1 MPASKSSQPP
11 APDATELPDGGPAA
25 RYVNRELSWLEFN
38 QRVLDEAL
46 DETTP
51 LLERVRFLAITASN
65 LDEFFRVRVG
75 GLQLLSARRSAL
87 RGLAGMTV
95 DEQLAAIRQRV
106 RKMVRDQYAL
116 YQETLEPLLSGA
128 GLKRLR
134 LNDLSAQQR
143 SHVNALFN
151 DEIAS
156 VIAPTA
162 LHDEVEFPL
171 LPSLQLNICIRY
183 RGGSLAAHD
192 GSAVVS
198 DAAAADAENFAII
211 PFGRST
217 PRFYWLRDQGYL
229 LLEDIVANYA
239 ERLFPKAE
247 ILECVPFRITRN
259 ADMAVRED
267 SAGDLMEQMERVL
280 DERREA
286 DCARLEVSAEMTP
299 RMQTYLTTR
308 LEVLGEDIYSLT
320 GPIDLAAFFAIADR
334 KGFDD
339 LRYPAKPP
347 LPSLVLPEGESVFD
361 VIRQRD
367 LLLHH
372 PYESFDPVIR
382 LIQAAARDPDVLAI
396 KQTLYRTS
404 RQSAIVEA
412 LADAA
417 EAGKNV
423 TVLVELKA
431 RFDEER
437 NIEWARRLE
446 QSGAQ
451 VIYGVRGLK
460 THAKLCIVVRRESDG
475 IQRYVHFGTGNYNES
490 TARVYTDVSLM
501 TRDPDLSS
509 DAVMMFNA
517 ITGYSIPQPLRK
529 LAMAPLDLRERILT
543 LIRGET
549 ARKQQGQSARI
560 MAKVNSLVDPKIIDA
575 LYEASQAGVPILLNV
590 RGICSLR
597 PGVEGLSETIEV
609 VSIIDRFLE
618 HSRILYFHHGGDEQ
632 VYISS
637 ADWMPRN
644 LDQRIELMVPVEDDA
659 CRKRLIGILET
670 CLGDN
675 VKGRRIQ
682 ADGKFRKPK
691 KKPAKPVRAQEVFY
705 EQIAEKVA
713 QAGRQQRTTF
723 EPHLSENKKG

>member
-1 MPASKSSQPP
+1 
-11 APDATELPDGGPAA
+11 
-25 RYVNRELSWLEFN
+25 
-38 QRVLDEAL
+38 
-46 DETTP
+46 
-51 LLERVRFLAITASN
+51 
-65 LDEFFRVRVG
+65 
-75 GLQLLSARRSAL
+75 
-87 RGLAGMTV
+87 
-95 DEQLAAIRQRV
+95 
-106 RKMVRDQYAL
+106 MVRDQYAL
-116 YQETLEPLLSGA
+116 YLETLEPLLSAA
-128 GLKRLR
+128 GIKRLR
-134 LNDLSAQQR
+134 LPDLSGHQR
-143 SHVNALFN
+143 SHVNSLFD

-162 LHDEVEFPL
+162 LDGETEFPL
-171 LPSLQLNICIRY
+171 LPSLQLNLCIRF
-183 RGGSLAAHD
+183 RGGSLVPRDASEEADND
-192 GSAVVS
+192 G
-198 DAAAADAENFAII
+198 ERYAII

-229 LLEDIVANYA
+229 LLEDIVAHYA
-239 ERLFPKAE
+239 DRMFPKAE

-259 ADMAVRED
+259 ADLAVRED

-299 RMQTYLTTR
+299 KMQSYLTAR

-320 GPIDLAAFFAIADR
+320 GPLDLAAFFAIADR
-334 KGFDD
+334 KGFDE
-339 LRYPAKPP
+339 LRYPPKPP
-347 LPSLVLPEGESVFD
+347 LPSLVLPEGQSVFD
-361 VIRQRD
+361 VIRERD

-372 PYESFDPVIR
+372 PYESFEPVVR
-382 LIQAAARDPDVLAI
+382 LIQEAARDPDVLAI

-417 EAGKNV
+417 ESGKNV

-446 QSGAQ
+446 QAGAQ

-460 THAKLCIVVRRESDG
+460 THAKLCVVVRRESDG

-490 TARVYTDVSLM
+490 TARVYTDVSLF

-509 DAVMMFNA
+509 DAVNLFNA
-517 ITGYSIPQPLRK
+517 IAGYSIPQPLRK
-529 LAMAPLDLRERILT
+529 LAMAPLDLRERVLA

-549 ARKQQGQSARI
+549 ARKQQGQPARI
-560 MAKVNSLVDPKIIDA
+560 MAKINSLVDPKIIDA
-575 LYEASQAGVPILLNV
+575 LYEASRAGVPIQLNV
-590 RGICSLR
+590 RGICCLR

-618 HSRILYFHHGGDEQ
+618 HSRILYFHHGGDQQ

-644 LDQRIELMVPVEDDA
+644 LDQRIELLVPVEDDA
-659 CRKRLIGILET
+659 CRRRLIDVLET

-675 VKGRRIQ
+675 VKGRRILP
-682 ADGKFRKPK
+682 DGKHRRPK

-705 EQIAEKVA
+705 EQVAEKVA
-713 QAGRQQRTTF
+713 LANRQQRTTF
-723 EPHLSENKKG
+723 EPHLSDENGA